1 MPPTTPNAVSQ
12 VTTRAKTAAPL
23 TLDVFNKTMAEHQ
36 KTQIETLDQCKLLC
50 ESQSSKFTELKESIS
65 HLSTQVAELKL
76 DNDNLRENISN
87 LNKRIQDLEATNSC
101 RPTLSAGTVPS
112 ILQEISER
120 ERCSRNVIIR
130 GLKESSSSVIEERI
144 SDDTSKIAET
154 INPYFPEVVANLKSI
169 RLGKPNDRG
178 PRPLK
183 VFFSSKEIALKLV
196 SDFNKN
202 ARGLPPNSGLR
213 SVTMTRDRTPLER
226 ESIRL
231 VYTELENRKKNGE
244 TDQTIN
250 YRDGFPFIVPLS
262 RSSQTRRHHAPN
274 STFVHPKN

>member
-1 MPPTTPNAVSQ
+1 M
-12 VTTRAKTAAPL
+12 
-23 TLDVFNKTMAEHQ
+23 
-36 KTQIETLDQCKLLC
+36 
-50 ESQSSKFTELKESIS
+50 
-65 HLSTQVAELKL
+65 KL

-87 LNKRIQDLEATNSC
+87 LNKRIQDLEAASSC
-101 RPTLSAGTVPS
+101 RPTPSAGTIPS

-120 ERCSRNVIIR
+120 ERCSRNVIIS
-130 GLKESSSSVIEERI
+130 GLKESSSSAIEERI
-144 SDDTSKIAET
+144 SYDTSKIAET
-154 INPYFPEVVANLKSI
+154 IDPYFPEVVANLKSI

-178 PRPLK
+178 PRALK

-202 ARGLPPNSGLR
+202 ARGLPPDSRLR

-244 TDQTIN
+244 TDLTIN

-262 RSSQTRRHHAPN
+262 RPSQTRRHHAPN

>member
-1 MPPTTPNAVSQ
+1 MGY
-12 VTTRAKTAAPL
+12 
-23 TLDVFNKTMAEHQ
+23 FNGQ
-36 KTQIETLDQCKLLC
+36 
-50 ESQSSKFTELKESIS
+50 
-65 HLSTQVAELKL
+65 
-76 DNDNLRENISN
+76 
-87 LNKRIQDLEATNSC
+87 
-101 RPTLSAGTVPS
+101 
-112 ILQEISER
+112 
-120 ERCSRNVIIR
+120 
-130 GLKESSSSVIEERI
+130 SSVIFKGLQYYKVVFKTKSKERI

-154 INPYFPEVVANLKSI
+154 IDPYFPEAVANLKSI
-169 RLGKPNDRG
+169 KLGKPNDRG

-202 ARGLPPNSGLR
+202 ARGLPPDSRLR

-244 TDQTIN
+244 TDLTIN

-262 RSSQTRRHHAPN
+262 RSSQTRRHHAST